1 MGSGKTKNRRLPLL
15 PLRGLLVY
23 PSMVL
28 HLDVG
33 RDKSVRALERAMVD
47 DHMILLCSQSEVN
60 IEEPTEEDIYRIGT
74 IAKVR
79 QMLKLPNGTIRVLV
93 EGVLRAEIMD
103 YLPTEEFYEVMVK
116 EFPEEETTDPEVDAL
131 MRSVLSQFEHYTSLS
146 KKITPETHA
155 AVSDIDDPG
164 RLADVITSHLS
175 LKIKDKQ
182 DILETIDVRQR
193 LERLLDILNNE
204 REVLELERK
213 ISQRVKKQ
221 MEKTQKEYYLREQ
234 MKAIQ
239 KELGEK
245 EGRAGEVEEL
255 RSQLEQAGVP
265 DQVKEKIEKEIDR
278 LEKMPTTSAEG
289 GVIRNYIDWLL
300 SLPWSKETEDDLS
313 LSKAEDILNQD
324 HYGLEKPKERV
335 LEYLAVQQLVKKLKG
350 PILCLVGPPGVG
362 KTSLARSIAKSL
374 GRKFVRISLGGVRDE
389 AEIRGHR
396 RTYVGAM
403 PGRII
408 QGMKTAGSSNPVF
421 LLDEI
426 DKMAMDFRGDPASAL
441 LEVLDP
447 EQNNTFSDHFV
458 EVPFDLSSVMFVT
471 TANAMHNIPR
481 PLLDRMEVLYIPGYT
496 ELEKLKIA
504 ERYLLP
510 KQKREHGLTDEQ
522 LHVSEE
528 TLLQLIRDYTRESGV
543 RNLEQQMAAIC
554 RKAAKQI
561 VASGTVPIKAEEA
574 AEQDE
579 PALNVLEAAFGEGG
593 EAASLSGRLEKQQ
606 EAALQS
612 EPQSETE
619 QPAEVK
625 TLNVDL
631 ELLKEWLGPAK
642 FRYGMAEAENQIGA
656 VTGLAWTEVGGDTL
670 VIEVTVMPGSGKLTL
685 TGQLGDVMKESAQA
699 AFSYTRSKALEL
711 GIDPQFHEKNDIHIH
726 IPEGAIPKDG
736 PSAGITIATALIS
749 ALTGRYVSKE
759 VAMTG
764 EITLRGRVLPIGGL
778 KEKSLAAHRAGI
790 KKILLPKDNVRD
802 LRDIPDSV
810 RSEITFVPV
819 GHIDEVLLH
828 ALLPANTE
836 EKAGTPIL

>member
-1 MGSGKTKNRRLPLL
+1 MIQSKSKGRRFPLL

-33 RDKSVRALERAMVD
+33 REKSVRALEKAMVED
-47 DHMILLCSQSEVN
+47 NLILLCSQSEVN
-60 IEEPTEEDIYRIGT
+60 IEEPGQEDIFRVGT
-74 IAKVR
+74 VANVR

-93 EGVLRAEIMD
+93 EGVERAEIIHYTDNED
-103 YLPTEEFYEVMVK
+103 YYEVMAR
-116 EFPEEETTDPEVDAL
+116 ELPEQEDVDQESDAL
-131 MRSVLSQFEHYTSLS
+131 MRSVLSQFEHYITLS
-146 KKITPETHA
+146 KKVTPETLA
-155 AVSDIDDPG
+155 AVSDIEEPG
-164 RLADVITSHLS
+164 RLADVITSHLA

-182 DILETIDVRQR
+182 EILETVDVSKR
-193 LERLLDILNNE
+193 LEKLLDILNNE

-245 EGRAGEVEEL
+245 EGRAGEADEL
-255 RSQLEQAGVP
+255 RAKMEEKQLPERVQ
-265 DQVKEKIEKEIDR
+265 EKILKEIDR
-278 LEKMPTTSAEG
+278 LEKMPASSAEG
-289 GVIRNYIDWLL
+289 SVIRNYVDWLL
-300 SLPWSKETEDDLS
+300 GLPWSESTEDDLDIR
-313 LSKAEDILNQD
+313 KAEEVLDAD

-335 LEYLAVQQLVKKLKG
+335 LEYLAVQKLVKGLKG

-362 KTSLARSIAKSL
+362 KTSLARSIARSL
-374 GRKFVRISLGGVRDE
+374 NRKFVRISLGGVRDE

-408 QGMKTAGSSNPVF
+408 QGMKTAGSINPVF

-426 DKMAMDFRGDPASAL
+426 DKMAADFRGDPSAAL

-458 EVPFDLSSVMFVT
+458 ELPFDLSNVMFVT
-471 TANAMHNIPR
+471 TANVVHNIPR
-481 PLLDRMEVLYIPGYT
+481 PLLDRMEMLFIPGYT
-496 ELEKLKIA
+496 ELEKLQIA
-504 ERYLLP
+504 SRYLLP
-510 KQKREHGLTDEQ
+510 KQRKNHGLEEEQ
-522 LHVSEE
+522 LSIKDD
-528 TLLQLIRDYTRESGV
+528 TLLKIVREYTRESGV
-543 RNLEQQMAAIC
+543 RNLEQQIAALC

-561 VASGTVPIKAEEA
+561 VSEEK
-574 AEQDE
+574 ERVSILPE
-579 PALNVLEAAFGEGG
+579 
-593 EAASLSGRLEKQQ
+593 
-606 EAALQS
+606 
-612 EPQSETE
+612 
-619 QPAEVK
+619 
-625 TLNVDL
+625 
-631 ELLKEWLGPAK
+631 ELKDYLGAAK
-642 FRYGMAEAENQIGA
+642 FRYGMAELEDQIGT

-670 VIEVTVMPGSGKLTL
+670 LIEVTVVQGSGKLTL

-699 AFSYTRSKALEL
+699 AFSYTRSKAEEL
-711 GIDPQFHEKNDIHIH
+711 GLAPDFHEKNDIHIH

-749 ALTGRYVSKE
+749 ALTKRYVSKH

-778 KEKSLAAHRAGI
+778 KEKSLAAHRAGY
-790 KKILLPKDNVRD
+790 KKILMPKDNERD
-802 LRDIPDSV
+802 LKDIPESV
-810 RSEITFVPV
+810 RNDVEFVPV
-819 GHIDEVLLH
+819 SHMDQVLKH
-828 ALLPANTE
+828 ALVDPAVVRDAAPDTE
-836 EKAGTPIL
+836 EISIEAPSSVH

>member
-1 MGSGKTKNRRLPLL
+1 MGPGKWKGRRLPLL

-33 RDKSVRALERAMVD
+33 RDKSVRALERSMID

-60 IEEPTEEDIYRIGT
+60 IEEPTEEDIYRVGT
-74 IAKVR
+74 IARVR

-93 EGVLRAEIMD
+93 EGVVRAEITD
-103 YLPTEEFYEVMVK
+103 YLPNDQFYEVQVK
-116 EFPEEETTDPEVDAL
+116 ELPEQETSDPELDAL
-131 MRSVLSQFEHYTSLS
+131 MRTVLGQFEHYINLS
-146 KKITPETHA
+146 KKVTPETLA
-155 AVSDIDDPG
+155 AVTDIDEPG

-182 DILETIDVRQR
+182 DILETIDVRAR
-193 LERLLDILNNE
+193 LERLLDMLNNE

-239 KELGEK
+239 KELGDK

-255 RSQLEQAGVP
+255 RAQLEKAEVP
-265 DQVKEKIEKEIDR
+265 ESVAEKIEKEIDR
-278 LEKMPTTSAEG
+278 LEKMPNSSAEA

-300 SLPWSKETEDDLS
+300 ALPWNKRTEDDLDIA
-313 LSKAEDILNQD
+313 KAETILNED

-335 LEYLAVQQLVKKLKG
+335 LEYLAVQKLVKKLKG

-362 KTSLARSIAKSL
+362 KTSMARSIAKSL
-374 GRKFVRISLGGVRDE
+374 GREFVRISLGGVRDE

-408 QGMKTAGSSNPVF
+408 QGMKTAGTANPVF

-458 EVPFDLSSVMFVT
+458 EVPFDLSNVMFVT
-471 TANAMHNIPR
+471 TANAIHNIPR

-496 ELEKLKIA
+496 EIEKLQIA
-504 ERYLLP
+504 EKYLAP
-510 KQKREHGLTDEQ
+510 KQKKDHGLEDDQLRIDETAIMQ
-522 LHVSEE
+522 V
-528 TLLQLIRDYTRESGV
+528 IREYTRESGV
-543 RNLEQQMAAIC
+543 RNLEQQIASLC
-554 RKAAKQI
+554 RKAAKEI
-561 VASGTVPIKAEEA
+561 VADPERGAITVDSEMVKA
-574 AEQDE
+574 
-579 PALNVLEAAFGEGG
+579 
-593 EAASLSGRLEKQQ
+593 
-606 EAALQS
+606 
-612 EPQSETE
+612 
-619 QPAEVK
+619 
-625 TLNVDL
+625 
-631 ELLKEWLGPAK
+631 WLGPGK
-642 FRYGMAEAENQIGA
+642 FRYGLAEAEDQIGA

-670 VIEVTVMPGSGKLTL
+670 VIEVTIMPGSGKLTL
-685 TGQLGDVMKESAQA
+685 TGKLGDVMKESAQA
-699 AFSYTRSKALEL
+699 AFSYTRSKAREL
-711 GIDPQFHEKNDIHIH
+711 RIEPDFHEKNDIHIH

-790 KKILLPKDNVRD
+790 RTILLPKDNERD
-802 LRDIPDSV
+802 LTDIPDSI
-810 RSEITFVPV
+810 RDDMTFIPV
-819 GHIDEVLLH
+819 AHMDEVLQH
-828 ALLPANTE
+828 ALRGGHTPFHPPVGDMPAAE
-836 EKAGTPIL
+836 EDLHVDLH

>member
-1 MGSGKTKNRRLPLL
+1 MIQSKSKGRRFPLL

-33 RDKSVRALERAMVD
+33 REKSVRALEKAMVED
-47 DHMILLCSQSEVN
+47 NLILLCSQSEVN
-60 IEEPTEEDIYRIGT
+60 IEEPGQEDIFRVGT
-74 IAKVR
+74 VANVR

-93 EGVLRAEIMD
+93 EGVERAEILHYTD
-103 YLPTEEFYEVMVK
+103 NEEYYEVMAR
-116 EFPEEETTDPEVDAL
+116 ELPEQEDVDQESDAL
-131 MRSVLSQFEHYTSLS
+131 MRSVLSQFEHYITLS
-146 KKITPETHA
+146 KKVTPETLA
-155 AVSDIDDPG
+155 AVSDIEEPG
-164 RLADVITSHLS
+164 RLADVITSHLA

-182 DILETIDVRQR
+182 EILETIDVSKR
-193 LERLLDILNNE
+193 LEKLLDILNNE

-245 EGRAGEVEEL
+245 EGRAGEADEL
-255 RSQLEQAGVP
+255 RAQMEEKNLPERVQ
-265 DQVKEKIEKEIDR
+265 EKIEKEIDR
-278 LEKMPTTSAEG
+278 LEKMPASSAEG
-289 GVIRNYIDWLL
+289 SVIRNYVDWLL
-300 SLPWSKETEDDLS
+300 SLPWSEATEDDLDIR
-313 LSKAEDILNQD
+313 KAEEVLDAD

-335 LEYLAVQQLVKKLKG
+335 LEYLAVQKLVKGLKG

-362 KTSLARSIAKSL
+362 KTSLARSIARSL
-374 GRKFVRISLGGVRDE
+374 NRKFVRISLGGVRDE

-408 QGMKTAGSSNPVF
+408 QGMKTAGSTNPVF

-426 DKMAMDFRGDPASAL
+426 DKMAADFRGDPSAAL

-458 EVPFDLSSVMFVT
+458 ELPFDLSNVMFVT
-471 TANAMHNIPR
+471 TANAVHNIPR
-481 PLLDRMEVLYIPGYT
+481 PLLDRMEMLFIPGYT
-496 ELEKLKIA
+496 ELEKLQIA
-504 ERYLLP
+504 SRYLLP
-510 KQKREHGLTDEQ
+510 KQRKSHGLAEEQ
-522 LHVSEE
+522 LSIGDD
-528 TLLQLIRDYTRESGV
+528 TLLKMVREYTRESGV
-543 RNLEQQMAAIC
+543 RNLEQQIAALC

-561 VASGTVPIKAEEA
+561 VSEEKERVSILPEEIKDYLGAS
-574 AEQDE
+574 
-579 PALNVLEAAFGEGG
+579 
-593 EAASLSGRLEKQQ
+593 
-606 EAALQS
+606 
-612 EPQSETE
+612 
-619 QPAEVK
+619 
-625 TLNVDL
+625 
-631 ELLKEWLGPAK
+631 K
-642 FRYGMAEAENQIGA
+642 FRYGMAELEDQIGT

-670 VIEVTVMPGSGKLTL
+670 LIEVTVVQGTGKLTL

-699 AFSYTRSKALEL
+699 AFSYTRSKAEEL
-711 GIDPQFHEKNDIHIH
+711 GLAPDFHEKNDIHIH

-749 ALTGRYVSKE
+749 ALTKRYVSKH

-778 KEKSLAAHRAGI
+778 KEKSLAAHRAGY
-790 KKILLPKDNVRD
+790 KKILIPKDNERD
-802 LRDIPDSV
+802 LKDIPESV
-810 RSEITFVPV
+810 LSDVEFVPV
-819 GHIDEVLLH
+819 SHMDQVLKH
-828 ALLPANTE
+828 ALVDHADGINTDSDTDTE
-836 EKAGTPIL
+836 ISIEAPSSVH

>member
-1 MGSGKTKNRRLPLL
+1 MGSTKSKSRTLPLL

-33 RDKSVRALERAMVD
+33 REKSVKALEQCMID

-60 IEEPTEEDIYRIGT
+60 IEEPTQEDIYKIGT

-93 EGVLRAEIMD
+93 EGVIRAEIEQ
-103 YLPTEEFYEVMVK
+103 YLPNDQFYEVVAK
-116 EFPEEETTDPEVDAL
+116 ELTEQLGSDSELDAL
-131 MRSVLSQFEHYTSLS
+131 MRAVLSQFENYINLS
-146 KKITPETHA
+146 KKVTPETLA
-155 AVSDIDDPG
+155 AVSDIEQPG

-182 DILETIDVRQR
+182 EILETVDVHKR
-193 LERLLDILNNE
+193 LEKLLDFLNNE

-255 RSQLEQAGVP
+255 RNQLEEADLP
-265 DQVKEKIEKEIDR
+265 EKIAAKVEKEIDR
-278 LEKMPTTSAEG
+278 LEKMPASSAEG
-289 GVIRNYIDWLL
+289 GVIRTYVEWLL
-300 SLPWSKETEDDLS
+300 ALPWNKETEDHLDIAN
-313 LSKAEDILNQD
+313 AEKLLAEE
-324 HYGLEKPKERV
+324 HYGLDKPKERV

-350 PILCLVGPPGVG
+350 PILCLAGPPGVG
-362 KTSLARSIAKSL
+362 KTSLGRSIAKSL
-374 GRKFVRISLGGVRDE
+374 GREFVRISLGGVRDE

-408 QGMKTAGSSNPVF
+408 QGMRTAGTQNPVF

-426 DKMAMDFRGDPASAL
+426 DKMAMDFRGDPASAM

-447 EQNNTFSDHFV
+447 EQNSTFSDHYI
-458 EVPFDLSSVMFVT
+458 EMPFDLSKVMFIT
-471 TANAMHNIPR
+471 TANAVHQIPR

-496 ELEKLKIA
+496 ELEKKEIA
-504 ERYLLP
+504 AKHLLP
-510 KQKREHGLTDEQ
+510 KQIKDHGLQPDQLTLDTDV
-522 LHVSEE
+522 LM
-528 TLLQLIRDYTRESGV
+528 TLIRDYTREAGV
-543 RNLEQQMAAIC
+543 RNLEQQLAAIC
-554 RKAAKQI
+554 RKAAKEI
-561 VASGTVPIKAEEA
+561 VANPDSAPISVDEA
-574 AEQDE
+574 KLREY
-579 PALNVLEAAFGEGG
+579 
-593 EAASLSGRLEKQQ
+593 
-606 EAALQS
+606 
-612 EPQSETE
+612 
-619 QPAEVK
+619 
-625 TLNVDL
+625 
-631 ELLKEWLGPAK
+631 LGPSK
-642 FRYGMAEAENQIGA
+642 YRYGMAEIEDQIGA

-685 TGQLGDVMKESAQA
+685 TGKLGDVMKESAQA
-699 AFSYTRSKALEL
+699 AFSYIRSRSKEW

-736 PSAGITIATALIS
+736 PSAGITMATALVS
-749 ALTGRYVSKE
+749 ALTGLRVNRE

-790 KKILLPKDNVRD
+790 KKVLFPKDNERD
-802 LRDIPDSV
+802 LRDIPDSIK
-810 RSEITFVPV
+810 EEMTFVPV
-819 GHIDEVLLH
+819 AHLDEVLIH
-828 ALLPANTE
+828 ALSDPLPNHPEGDDDASLSAENVALGGA
-836 EKAGTPIL
+836 AGEAEDVPPLGAH